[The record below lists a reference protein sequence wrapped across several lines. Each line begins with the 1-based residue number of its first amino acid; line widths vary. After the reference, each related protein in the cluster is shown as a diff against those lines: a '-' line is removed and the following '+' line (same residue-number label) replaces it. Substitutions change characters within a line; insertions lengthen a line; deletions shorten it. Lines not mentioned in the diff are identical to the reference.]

1 MYIVWGFLVAEDYY
15 VLQNTNLKTFLQLIF
30 SM

>member
-15 VLQNTNLKTFLQLIF
+15 VLQNANEKTFLQLIF